1 MNKISYMNKT
11 PYMNKFFY
19 MNKDFLHERTSY
31 MIYMNKIS

>member
-1 MNKISYMNKT
+1 MSFCMNKISYMNKT

-31 MIYMNKIS
+31 MN